1 MKGVDQYLVAD
12 NGGTFHLWKTL
23 STFILWE
30 QRHWVKEATACTITL
45 DLVYSTTGNQ
55 CSAVDARVAL
65 IRFLVLCQA
74 V

>member
-1 MKGVDQYLVAD
+1 MEDPQY
-12 NGGTFHLWKTL
+12 FH
-23 STFILWE
+23 FVGAE
-30 QRHWVKEATACTITL
+30 ACTITL